1 MNINR
6 ESADANDHNLQLFKQ
21 WGELSLQDKLRLT
34 AALRAAPRFEMV
46 EIEEEEGEELNRPEW
61 APAERM
67 VLAAL
72 KRSPTHSVSQTNFR
86 RLDNES

>member
-46 EIEEEEGEELNRPEW
+46 ELVEEEGEEGE
-61 APAERM
+61 
-67 VLAAL
+67 
-72 KRSPTHSVSQTNFR
+72 
-86 RLDNES
+86 

>member
-46 EIEEEEGEELNRPEW
+46 EIEEEEGEVYSMDQGHRRN
-61 APAERM
+61 
-67 VLAAL
+67 AL
-72 KRSPTHSVSQTNFR
+72 SWQ
-86 RLDNES
+86 L